1 MHCHARFY
9 CSLALVASSLFS
21 LAAQASSL
29 SSRATVCN
37 GHAELCERSY
47 GSVAFVGAHDS
58 YAVGATNNLFVNQDH
73 DVTQQLNDGI
83 RMLQLQVH
91 NEGGVLRLC
100 HSTCAIADFGLLQD
114 YLSKVKTWMDGNPN
128 EVVSILMVN
137 IDNQTPT
144 AFDLAYKAANLDGIS
159 FAPET
164 STLPASGWPTLGNMI
179 DSGKRLVSY
188 LDNGADPSIPYLIDE
203 FPNIWETA
211 FNVVNADLFDC
222 TVNRTKGDTS
232 TQMFLINHFLNKLVA
247 GSIPAPDPDNANVT
261 NAATGAGSLGA
272 HVDTCRT
279 VQGRPP
285 NFLLV
290 DFYEFGA
297 GSVFQVAADING
309 VTYAPTTPI
318 AQPATANSSTSSSP
332 SSGSGSGNGA
342 AAMSAS
348 NSVAM
353 VISVLSA
360 VAVGVVNV
368 L

>member
-29 SSRATVCN
+29 STRATVCN

-47 GSVAFVGAHDS
+47 GSVSFVGAHDS
-58 YAVGATNNLFVNQDH
+58 YAVGATSNVFVNQDH
-73 DVTQQLNDGI
+73 DVTQQLNDGV

-91 NEGGVLRLC
+91 NQGGALRLC
-100 HSTCAIADFGLLQD
+100 HSICAIADSGLLQD
-114 YLSKVKTWMDGNPN
+114 YLSKVKSWMDSNPN
-128 EVVSILMVN
+128 EVVSILIVN
-137 IDNQTPT
+137 IDNSP
-144 AFDLAYKAANLDGIS
+144 APSFDLAYKAADLDGIS

-164 STLPASGWPTLGNMI
+164 PTLPASGWPTLGSMI
-179 DSGKRLVSY
+179 DSGKRLVSF

-203 FPNIWETA
+203 FTNIWETA
-211 FNVVNADLFDC
+211 FNLVNPDLFDC

-247 GSIPAPDPDNANVT
+247 GLPAPDPDNADVT

-285 NFLLV
+285 TFLLV
-290 DFYEFGA
+290 DFYEFGG

-318 AQPATANSSTSSSP
+318 AQPVTANSSTSSSP

-342 AAMSAS
+342 TAMPAS
-348 NSVAM
+348 NLMAM
-353 VISVLSA
+353 AISVLSA
-360 VAVGVVNV
+360 VTMGVVSV